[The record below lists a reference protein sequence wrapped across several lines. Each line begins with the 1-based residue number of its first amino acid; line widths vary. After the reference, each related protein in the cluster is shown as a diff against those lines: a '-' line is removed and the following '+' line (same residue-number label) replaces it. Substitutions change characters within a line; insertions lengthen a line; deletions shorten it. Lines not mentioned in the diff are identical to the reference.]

1 MAKNKTKKIIVA
13 GSLVVEAL
21 YSRAQRTDSPK
32 VRAAKQR
39 ASSEAQAR
47 MNRKYSYQRLELMLA
62 ANFRPGDLV
71 VTLTCDDQHLPGS
84 RKEASAQLKYFRSR
98 LTAQR
103 QKQGQDLVMV
113 WSTEHKH
120 GEGRWHHHCVIN
132 ATGEDYDH
140 IRELWI
146 YGSDVEIRPLRV
158 DREKNYATL
167 AQYMAKEDRE
177 HPGLRSWS
185 CTRNAAKPE
194 FETFR
199 VEDDTQLQAPKGSTI
214 LSEASERTEY
224 ASYKVIKY
232 LAPGWERRGRPKARR
247 RRRK

>member
-1 MAKNKTKKIIVA
+1 
-13 GSLVVEAL
+13 
-21 YSRAQRTDSPK
+21 
-32 VRAAKQR
+32 
-39 ASSEAQAR
+39 
-47 MNRKYSYQRLELMLA
+47 
-62 ANFRPGDLV
+62 
-71 VTLTCDDQHLPGS
+71 
-84 RKEASAQLKYFRSR
+84 
-98 LTAQR
+98 
-103 QKQGQDLVMV
+103 
-113 WSTEHKH
+113 
-120 GEGRWHHHCVIN
+120 
-132 ATGEDYDH
+132 
-140 IRELWI
+140 
-146 YGSDVEIRPLRV
+146 
-158 DREKNYATL
+158 
-167 AQYMAKEDRE
+167 MAKEDRE

>member
-39 ASSEAQAR
+39 ASSEAQTR

-71 VTLTCDDQHLPGS
+71 ITLTCDDQHLPGS

-158 DREKNYATL
+158 DR
-167 AQYMAKEDRE
+167 
-177 HPGLRSWS
+177 
-185 CTRNAAKPE
+185 
-194 FETFR
+194 
-199 VEDDTQLQAPKGSTI
+199 
-214 LSEASERTEY
+214 
-224 ASYKVIKY
+224 
-232 LAPGWERRGRPKARR
+232 
-247 RRRK
+247 

>member
-21 YSRAQRTDSPK
+21 YSRAQRSDSPK

-47 MNRKYSYQRLELMLA
+47 MNRKYRYQRLELMLA

-71 VTLTCDDQHLPGS
+71 VTLTCDDQHLPVS

-132 ATGEDYDH
+132 ATGEEHDH
-140 IRELWI
+140 IRKQCSLLSKI
-146 YGSDVEIRPLRV
+146 AYL
-158 DREKNYATL
+158 
-167 AQYMAKEDRE
+167 QYMAKEDRE
-177 HPGLRSWS
+177 HPGQRNWS
-185 CTRNAAKPE
+185 YTRNAAKPE

-214 LSEASERTEY
+214 LSDASERTEY

-232 LAPGWERRGRPKARR
+232 LAPGWERQGRPKARR

>member
-39 ASSEAQAR
+39 VSSEAQAR

-177 HPGLRSWS
+177 YPGLRSWS

-194 FETFR
+194 LETFR
-199 VEDDTQLQAPKGSTI
+199 VEDDTQLQAPKGSII

-232 LAPGWERRGRPKARR
+232 LAPGWERRGRPKVRR